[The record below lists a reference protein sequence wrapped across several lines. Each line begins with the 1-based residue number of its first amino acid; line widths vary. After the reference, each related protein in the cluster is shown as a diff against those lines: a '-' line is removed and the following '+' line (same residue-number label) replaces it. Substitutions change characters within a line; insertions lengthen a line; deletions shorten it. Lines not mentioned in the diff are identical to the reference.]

1 MDDTTHTTVI
11 PREETWASPELA
23 KFDLPPTEKVLE
35 YFSCALY
42 PKRGLLTHGR
52 SGTSFLSFSS
62 SFSSPL

>member
-1 MDDTTHTTVI
+1 MNLRPI
-11 PREETWASPELA
+11 ILASPREENWASPELA

-52 SGTSFLSFSS
+52 LLISLV
-62 SFSSPL
+62 